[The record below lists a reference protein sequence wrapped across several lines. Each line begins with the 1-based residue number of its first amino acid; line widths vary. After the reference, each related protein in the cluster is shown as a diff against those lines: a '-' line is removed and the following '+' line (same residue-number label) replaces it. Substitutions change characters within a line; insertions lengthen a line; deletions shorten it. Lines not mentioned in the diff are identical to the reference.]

1 MKLVQKR
8 SRKTGLPPG
17 TLVHIG
23 EKKTDK
29 VTITAFN
36 YAGTRCDERQDLSL
50 DVLAPPTDESVTWV
64 DVGGVHMM
72 DILESFGKQFQLHP
86 LLLEDIA
93 NTDQRP
99 KLDDYET
106 CLFLVMKMLSVTD
119 RQDIVVEQ
127 VSFVLGRNF
136 VLSFQENGTDVFS
149 PVRDRLRGNKGRLR
163 QSGADSLLYA
173 LIDAIVDQYF
183 AVLEVL
189 GEKIEALQDLVVS
202 DPKPETLRQVHA
214 LKRQLLF
221 LRRAVWPLR
230 EATNNLSRSE
240 CPFLQEST
248 KVFFRDVYD
257 HVVQIVDTIET
268 LREMVSAS
276 LDIYLSSISY
286 RLNAVMKVLTII
298 TTIFMPLT
306 FIVGIYGMNFEH
318 MPELKWDWGY
328 PLVLGVMVAIA
339 IAMLGFSN
347 ARSGSNS
354 LVRIIHEGFYCNCEY
369 AATTIPATRCW
380 SHGRDEGLSEVI
392 VSLTWSLVNGPIFR
406 QSAPQHHIK
415 GGSDEET
422 TVSHRHDGRAGV
434 WRDSCGSPW

>member
-29 VTITAFN
+29 VTITGFN
-36 YAGTRCDERQDLSL
+36 YAGVRCDEHQILSL
-50 DVLAPPTDESVTWV
+50 DELAPPTDESITWV
-64 DVGGVHMM
+64 NVGGVHKM
-72 DILESFGKQFQLHP
+72 DILESCGKQFQLHS

-106 CLFLVMKMLSVTD
+106 CLFLVLKMLSVTD

-127 VSFVLGRNF
+127 VSLVFGRNF
-136 VLSFQENGTDVFS
+136 VLSFQENGTDVFT
-149 PVRDRLRGNKGRLR
+149 PVRDRLRGGKGRLR
-163 QSGADSLLYA
+163 QSGADYLFYA
-173 LIDAIVDQYF
+173 LVDAVVDQYF
-183 AVLEVL
+183 AVVEVL
-189 GEKIEALQDLVVS
+189 GEKIEELQDLVVS
-202 DPKPETLRQVHA
+202 DPQPETLRRIHA

-230 EATNNLSRSE
+230 EVTNNLSRSE

-318 MPELKWDWGY
+318 MPELKWEWGY
-328 PLVLGVMVAIA
+328 PLVVGVMVMIA
-339 IAMLGFSN
+339 IAMLGFFI
-347 ARSGSNS
+347 RK
-354 LVRIIHEGFYCNCEY
+354 RWI
-369 AATTIPATRCW
+369 
-380 SHGRDEGLSEVI
+380 
-392 VSLTWSLVNGPIFR
+392 
-406 QSAPQHHIK
+406 
-415 GGSDEET
+415 
-422 TVSHRHDGRAGV
+422 
-434 WRDSCGSPW
+434 

>member
-36 YAGTRCDERQDLSL
+36 YAGARCDEREILSL
-50 DVLAPPTDESVTWV
+50 NELAPPADESVTWV
-64 DVGGVHMM
+64 NVSGVHKM
-72 DILESFGKQFQLHP
+72 DILESCGKQFQLHS

-106 CLFLVMKMLSVTD
+106 CLFLVLKMLSVTD

-127 VSFVLGRNF
+127 VSLVFGRNF
-136 VLSFQENGTDVFS
+136 VLSFQENGTDVFT
-149 PVRDRLRGNKGRLR
+149 PVRDRLRGGKGRLR
-163 QSGADSLLYA
+163 QSGADYLFYTLV
-173 LIDAIVDQYF
+173 DAIVDQYF
-183 AVLEVL
+183 AVVEVL
-189 GEKIEALQDLVVS
+189 GEKIEELQDLVVS
-202 DPKPETLRQVHA
+202 DPKPETLHKIHA

-230 EATNNLSRSE
+230 EVANNLSRSE

-318 MPELKWDWGY
+318 MPELKWEWGY
-328 PLVLGVMVAIA
+328 PLVVGVMVMIA
-339 IAMLGFSN
+339 IAMLGFFI
-347 ARSGSNS
+347 RKKW
-354 LVRIIHEGFYCNCEY
+354 I
-369 AATTIPATRCW
+369 
-380 SHGRDEGLSEVI
+380 
-392 VSLTWSLVNGPIFR
+392 
-406 QSAPQHHIK
+406 
-415 GGSDEET
+415 
-422 TVSHRHDGRAGV
+422 
-434 WRDSCGSPW
+434 

>member
-29 VTITAFN
+29 VTITVFN

-50 DVLAPPTDESVTWV
+50 DALAPPIDESVTWV
-64 DVGGVHMM
+64 DVGGVHKMEV
-72 DILESFGKQFQLHP
+72 LESFGKQFKLHP

-106 CLFLVMKMLSVTD
+106 YLFLVMKMLSVTD

-127 VSFVLGRNF
+127 VSLVLGRNF
-136 VLSFQENGTDVFS
+136 VLSFQENGTDVFK
-149 PVRDRLRGNKGRLR
+149 PVRDRLRGGKGRLR
-163 QSGADSLLYA
+163 QSGADYLLYT
-173 LIDAIVDQYF
+173 LVDAIVDQYF

-202 DPKPETLRQVHA
+202 DPKPETLRQMHA

-240 CPFLQEST
+240 CPPLQEST

-257 HVVQIVDTIET
+257 HVVQIVDTVET

-306 FIVGIYGMNFEH
+306 FIVGVYGMNFEH
-318 MPELKWDWGY
+318 MPELRWKWGY
-328 PLVLGVMVAIA
+328 PAVWALMVLVGVG
-339 IAMLGFSN
+339 ML
-347 ARSGSNS
+347 
-354 LVRIIHEGFYCNCEY
+354 L
-369 AATTIPATRCW
+369 
-380 SHGRDEGLSEVI
+380 L
-392 VSLTWSLVNGPIFR
+392 FR
-406 QSAPQHHIK
+406 K
-415 GGSDEET
+415 K
-422 TVSHRHDGRAGV
+422 R
-434 WRDSCGSPW
+434 WL

>member
-1 MKLVQKR
+1 MKLVTKR

-23 EKKTDK
+23 ENKTGK
-29 VTITAFN
+29 VTIATFN
-36 YAGTRCDERQDLSL
+36 YAGTRCDERQDPPL
-50 DVLAPPTDESVTWV
+50 DGLAPPTDASVTWV
-64 DVGGVHMM
+64 DVGGVHKME
-72 DILESFGKQFQLHP
+72 ILESFGKQFQLHS

-119 RQDIVVEQ
+119 RQDIIVEQ
-127 VSFVLGRNF
+127 VSLVLGRNF
-136 VLSFQENGTDVFS
+136 VLSFQENGTDVFK
-149 PVRDRLRGNKGRLR
+149 PVRDRLRGGKGRLR
-163 QSGADSLLYA
+163 QSGADYLLYA
-173 LIDAIVDQYF
+173 LVDAIVDQYF
-183 AVLEVL
+183 AVLEAL

-202 DPKPETLRQVHA
+202 DPKPETLQQIHA

-230 EATNNLSRSE
+230 EAMNGLSRSE
-240 CPFLQEST
+240 CPLLQEPT

-268 LREMVSAS
+268 LREMVSAC

-306 FIVGIYGMNFEH
+306 FIVGVYGMNFEH
-318 MPELKWDWGY
+318 MPELQWKWGY
-328 PLVLGVMVAIA
+328 PAVLGVMAVVGVGMLVAFKKKRWI
-339 IAMLGFSN
+339 
-347 ARSGSNS
+347 
-354 LVRIIHEGFYCNCEY
+354 
-369 AATTIPATRCW
+369 
-380 SHGRDEGLSEVI
+380 
-392 VSLTWSLVNGPIFR
+392 
-406 QSAPQHHIK
+406 
-415 GGSDEET
+415 
-422 TVSHRHDGRAGV
+422 
-434 WRDSCGSPW
+434 